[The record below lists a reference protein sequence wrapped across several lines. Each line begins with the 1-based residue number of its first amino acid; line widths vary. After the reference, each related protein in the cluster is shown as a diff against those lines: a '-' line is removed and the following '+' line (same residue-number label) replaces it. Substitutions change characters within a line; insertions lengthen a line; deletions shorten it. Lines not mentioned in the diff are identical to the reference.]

1 MSKVYARQVAP
12 EFQESPLFFDECFP
26 ENIAVFGNNDY
37 EEHVPEIV
45 EKVRN
50 GLENCEMDEAM
61 NQTYYVTSLVGYMM
75 ENIPPVGRKRYTAE
89 ELNEIENLVA
99 GYGFRSTQ
107 DEEIFCRILSIVT
120 GKEWASKQIS
130 GSAQSE
136 WNNIYYPVDEW
147 TEEALA
153 KFEIQYFNECT
164 EWIVHDEEDEPVGP
178 EDISGYSV
186 YCTEWNEYKIRKELA
201 DCAGVQPE
209 DVVMYKWNGWIQT
222 ASYMQVTA

>member
-12 EFQESPLFFDECFP
+12 EFQESPIEERFP
-26 ENIAVFGNNDY
+26 ENIAVFGNKNY

-61 NQTYYVTSLVGYMM
+61 NQTYYATSLEEYMM
-75 ENIPPVGRKRYTAE
+75 ESIPPVEREHYTKK
-89 ELNEIENLVA
+89 ELTEIENLVA
-99 GYGFRSTQ
+99 DYGLQSMR

-120 GKEWASKQIS
+120 GKEWASKQIC
-130 GSAQSE
+130 GSAQSD
-136 WNNIYYPVDEW
+136 WNNIYYSVDEW

-153 KFEIQYFNECT
+153 KLEIQYFNEGT
-164 EWIVHDEEDEPVGP
+164 EWIIHDEEYDPVGA
-178 EDISGYSV
+178 EDISGYST
-186 YCTEWNEYKIRKELA
+186 YCTGWNDDEIRKELA
-201 DCAGVQPE
+201 DSAGVSPE

-222 ASYMQVTA
+222 ACYMMVTA

>member
-61 NQTYYVTSLVGYMM
+61 NQTYYATSLEEYMM
-75 ENIPPVGRKRYTAE
+75 ESIPPVGREHYTKK
-89 ELNEIENLVA
+89 ELTEIENFVA
-99 GYGFRSTQ
+99 DYGLQSMR
-107 DEEIFCRILSIVT
+107 DKEIFCRILSIVT
-120 GKEWASKQIS
+120 GKEWASKQIC

-136 WNNIYYPVDEW
+136 WNNIYYSVDEW

-153 KFEIQYFNECT
+153 KLEIQYFNEGT
-164 EWIVHDEEDEPVGP
+164 EWIVHDEEYDPVGA
-178 EDISGYSV
+178 EDISGYST
-186 YCTEWNEYKIRKELA
+186 YCTGWNDDEIRKELA
-201 DCAGVQPE
+201 DSAGVSPE

-222 ASYMQVTA
+222 ACYMMVTA